1 MSLISWAV
9 LIILA
14 LIAIIAI
21 LALALYFCF
30 WSNDGASPG
39 FGVFLAVVAAL
50 LLSAIYPSYSSSEL
64 VPAVVIAGAIIVAIC
79 AGLMHI
85 LLPSFDNKD
94 VILAARPILLFTAIS
109 GIAIV
114 IMNMI
119 KVLVA

>member
-1 MSLISWAV
+1 M
-9 LIILA
+9 A
-14 LIAIIAI
+14 LIAIVIG
-21 LALALYFCF
+21 LALILYFCF
-30 WSNDGASPG
+30 WSNDGASSG

-50 LLSAIYPSYSSSEL
+50 ILSAIYPYYSSSEI
-64 VPAVVIAGAIIVAIC
+64 VPAVIIAGAIIVAIC
-79 AGLMHI
+79 AGVMRI

-114 IMNMI
+114 IMSMI